1 MKTKISILLLYAAAL
16 ILGGCIPS
24 LHPLYTDD
32 TLVFDE
38 ALIGKWI
45 STGDNDEQIWQF
57 SKAGENEYA
66 LRILQDDQEGR
77 FEAHLLELD
86 GKTYLDLYPAEN
98 KSLENLND
106 VYKMHLVAA
115 HTFMIVNLSE
125 SNLQL
130 NWFMHELLEDDPNL
144 LQHEKVNKDQIIL
157 TASTDQLQRFVIEHA
172 DEIDPNGMEF
182 TRMEQLFTEED
193 IIFEEK
199 LLGQWESEEGVKITV
214 KNLGD
219 NNGYDIICTDND
231 ETVHKLKAIT
241 VVIDD
246 FTILAVSFS
255 EPTNNEIECGQEFI
269 PDAFVAVEQ
278 IEPMLLLK
286 KLDYDQVQEIISTG
300 KWPVEDTKEYD
311 FEGRRTETVD
321 VR

>member
-38 ALIGKWI
+38 ALLGKWI

-57 SKAGENEYA
+57 SKAGENEYE
-66 LRILQDDQEGR
+66 LRILQDDKEGR

-86 GKTYLDLYPAEN
+86 GTRYLDLYPAEN

-157 TASTDQLQRFVIEHA
+157 TASTEDLQRFVIEHA

-182 TRMEQLFTEED
+182 IRMEQLFTEED

-199 LLGQWESEEGVKITV
+199 LLGQWETEEGEKITV
-214 KNLGD
+214 KNLGE
-219 NNGYDIICTDND
+219 NKGYEITCIECGEEELEFMASAVRIND
-231 ETVHKLKAIT
+231 LTL
-241 VVIDD
+241 
-246 FTILAVSFS
+246 LAVLFS
-255 EPTNNEIECGQEFI
+255 EPSNNEIECGQEFI
-269 PDAFVAVEQ
+269 PDFFVAVKQ

-300 KWPVEDTKEYD
+300 KWPVETTKEYD
-311 FEGRRTETVD
+311 FEGIRTETVD
-321 VR
+321 CH